1 MSVENS
7 FERNVES
14 SGEKRMMSW
23 QELISDQAL
32 NEDEMSALRIQAQL
46 RLDDLQNTF
55 PEGSDALT
63 LDETTFEVDL
73 KNKRVLRAVWN
84 EESV

>member
-55 PEGSDALT
+55 PEGSAALT
-63 LDETTFEVDL
+63 LDEATFEVDL
-73 KNKRVLRAVWN
+73 KNKRVLRAVL
-84 EESV
+84 

>member
-1 MSVENS
+1 MSVEKP
-7 FERNVES
+7 FEGNVEA

-23 QELISDQAL
+23 RELISDQAL

-55 PEGSDALT
+55 PEGSAALT
-63 LDETTFEVDL
+63 LDEATFEVDL
-73 KNKRVLRAVWN
+73 KNKRVLRAVL
-84 EESV
+84 